1 MLEQFNPQ
9 KVFHYFE
16 EICKIPHGSYNEKA
30 ISDYCMEF
38 AKERNL
44 ECWQDEVWNVIIH
57 KPATVGRENDP
68 GIIIQG
74 HLDMVCEKDVDSTHD
89 FKTQGLELETDGDY
103 IWAKGTTL
111 GSDDGIAIAYALAI
125 LDSDDIS
132 HPDLECIFTTGE
144 EVGMD
149 GAQNIKTEYIH
160 NRQLLNIDSEV
171 EGILTVGCAGPA
183 MVDVELSA
191 DTTKVYEGGL
201 FTLKLFG
208 TKGGH
213 SGMEIDKGRVNVN
226 KVLGRVLRE
235 LKQSDL
241 NPILVDITGGSV
253 DNAIPKDG
261 MMRFVLPMSHAMST
275 KGFDVINKT
284 VESVKSE
291 YAGSDDN
298 LLHTLEMDII
308 TKPVDAYSPK
318 NTDKLSMLLTAL
330 PDGVQKTSF
339 TVPGLVE
346 TSLNLGVIRT
356 ENNPKINKRIVS
368 CHFCIRSSVD
378 TAKEDVISRI
388 KLIADFVGAKVEV
401 KSNNPAWEYRE
412 DSVLRDRMSDI
423 YKKRYGKEP
432 KIEIIHAG
440 LECGLLSD
448 KLSGLDA
455 VSFGPNLLDIHTPNE
470 KMDVASVQRTW
481 EYLIDILSK

>member
-1 MLEQFNPQ
+1 MLDQFNPQ
-9 KVFHYFE
+9 NVFRYFE
-16 EICKIPHGSYNEKA
+16 ELSKIPHGSYNEKA

-44 ECWQDEVWNVIIH
+44 ECWQDDAWNVIIH
-57 KPATVGRENDP
+57 KPATAGRENEP

-74 HLDMVCEKDVDSTHD
+74 HLDMVCEKDTDSTHD
-89 FKTQGLELETDGDY
+89 FKSQGLKLETDGDY

-111 GSDDGIAIAYALAI
+111 GGDDGIAIAYALAI

-132 HPDLECIFTTGE
+132 HPDLECVFTTAE

-149 GAQNIKTEYIH
+149 GAQQIQAEHIH

-183 MVDVELSA
+183 MVNVEFTADV
-191 DTTKVYEGGL
+191 TKVYEGGL

-226 KVLGRVLRE
+226 KVMGRVLRD
-235 LKQSDL
+235 LKQAGL
-241 NPILVDITGGSV
+241 NPVLVDINGGSV

-261 MMRFVLPMSHAMST
+261 SLRFILPMKEAMTT

-284 VESVKSE
+284 VQDIKTE

-298 LLHTLEMDII
+298 LQHTMEMDILS
-308 TKPVDAYSPK
+308 KPIDAYSQK
-318 NTDKLSMLLTAL
+318 NTDKITLLLTAL
-330 PDGVQKTSF
+330 PDGVQKFSF
-339 TVPGLVE
+339 AVPGLVE
-346 TSLNLGVIRT
+346 TSLNLGVINT
-356 ENNPKINKRIVS
+356 ENKTKLNKKSVS
-368 CHFCIRSSVD
+368 SHFCIRSSVGA
-378 TAKEDVISRI
+378 AKEDLISRI
-388 KLIADFVGAKVEV
+388 KLIADFVGAKVEI
-401 KSNNPAWEYRE
+401 KSNNPAWEYKQV
-412 DSVLRDRMSDI
+412 SLLRDKMSRI
-423 YKKRYGKEP
+423 YKEKYGKEP

-440 LECGLLSD
+440 LECGLLSER
-448 KLSGLDA
+448 LPGLDA

-470 KMDVASVQRTW
+470 KMDIASVQRTW
-481 EYLIDILSK
+481 EYLLEILK